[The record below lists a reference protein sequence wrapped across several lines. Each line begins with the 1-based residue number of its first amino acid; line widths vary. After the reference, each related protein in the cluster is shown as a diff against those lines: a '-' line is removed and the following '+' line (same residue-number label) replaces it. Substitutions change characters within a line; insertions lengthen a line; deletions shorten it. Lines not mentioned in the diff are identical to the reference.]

1 MAKFSDKTPTKTT
14 ANSFNPD
21 FVTSHP
27 TNRRSTRSTSTE
39 STMAPAEVASMAS
52 PSNQHNAQPSSKAPI
67 AEMDVPAPAQSSAR
81 SPTIASLAKKPQ
93 KGLTLKEQRA
103 LYAAKAKAAGNGNT
117 ESSIRTVKVRVT
129 STDSKPKPKS
139 ISPQSDPRNSSSSKV
154 AKKPTTRLKPSTKN
168 NSTIFH
174 PAAKKKPTLK
184 KQHAIYEATEKASHV
199 KAAVIVGVPGQYA
212 KTWSTPSIL
221 DSYSK
226 GDSKSTTSSSVV
238 AKKALTL
245 KEQRAHYAAKGKIT
259 PDVVREVAA
268 PKTTSTMKENVRPSS
283 SMPSK
288 NPVVAEQSSSS
299 KSGSNI
305 AQKENARPSSRSS
318 ENHPATRQS
327 SKSGSTTG
335 STVVKK
341 ALTLENQRAAYE
353 EREKAAHLKAAIV
366 VGVPGQFA
374 KIWAKSSTSPES
386 SSNGDSTTSSP
397 VVKRKA
403 LTLKEQMARYAAQR
417 KVNNTNVLGQTGASS
432 TDAAAISPTDHDLAV
447 QRHYSSSSTLTKDAA
462 KSSSNR
468 SRARSPTREPPSR
481 SRSSS
486 PILPPLIRKPLT
498 SKEKRALFAA
508 RRKAAIAAKEKAAA
522 MSGSSRRASADS
534 AVSSGTSAGSS
545 YSSTSNNISGPAPMA
560 DMDAPVGKETVSFNV
575 ESSSAVTQKAAS
587 SGNKRSHDDF

>member
-1 MAKFSDKTPTKTT
+1 
-14 ANSFNPD
+14 
-21 FVTSHP
+21 
-27 TNRRSTRSTSTE
+27 
-39 STMAPAEVASMAS
+39 MAPAEVAPMAS
-52 PSNQHNAQPSSKAPI
+52 PSNQHNAQPSSKAPL

-93 KGLTLKEQRA
+93 KALTLKEQRA
-103 LYAAKAKAAGNGNT
+103 LYAAKAKAVGNGNT

-139 ISPQSDPRNSSSSKV
+139 ISPQSDPRNSSSNKV

-168 NSTIFH
+168 NSTIFR

-184 KQHAIYEATEKASHV
+184 EQRATYEATEKASHL

-212 KTWSTPSIL
+212 KTWSKPSIL

-226 GDSKSTTSSSVV
+226 DSKSTTSSSVV

-245 KEQRAHYAAKGKIT
+245 KEQRAHYAAEGKIT
-259 PDVVREVAA
+259 ADVVREVAA

-305 AQKENARPSSRSS
+305 AQKENVRPSSRSS
-318 ENHPATRQS
+318 ENHPAARQS
-327 SKSGSTTG
+327 SK
-335 STVVKK
+335 
-341 ALTLENQRAAYE
+341 ALTLKNQRATYE
-353 EREKAAHLKAAIV
+353 EKEKAAHLKAAVV

-374 KIWAKSSTSPES
+374 KIWAKSSTSPEA

-417 KVNNTNVLGQTGASS
+417 KDNTNVLGQTGASS

-447 QRHYSSSSTLTKDAA
+447 QRHYSSSSTSTKDAA

-486 PILPPLIRKPLT
+486 PILPPIIRKPLT

-508 RRKAAIAAKEKAAA
+508 RREAAIAAKEKA
-522 MSGSSRRASADS
+522 SRRASVDS

-545 YSSTSNNISGPAPMA
+545 YSSTSDNISGPAPMA

-575 ESSSAVTQKAAS
+575 EPSSAVTQKAAS
-587 SGNKRSHDDF
+587 SGNKRSHDDFSEEDEDVVLHGRENNNHPSRETDDYSDRSIKRARRN